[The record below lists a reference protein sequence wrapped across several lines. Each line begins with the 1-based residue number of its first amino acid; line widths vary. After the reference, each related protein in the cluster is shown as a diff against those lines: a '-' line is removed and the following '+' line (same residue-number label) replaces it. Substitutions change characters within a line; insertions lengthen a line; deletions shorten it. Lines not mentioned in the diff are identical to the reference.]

1 MALKAEFSVES
12 AYNYDRTNTFRW
24 VLSHLWRNKWLVFG
38 TLGMFLTAWTSFSL
52 TRLLI
57 GQAVGEIVN
66 PSGFQVLVNI
76 TLAVLF
82 LQLMD
87 SFTSLAA
94 SLSIETAAQR
104 LEHNGRQELYEALL
118 GKSTT
123 WHDRQRVG
131 DIMAR
136 SGDDMKMMNT
146 MINPGVL
153 FMCDMSMGLSVP
165 IITLA
170 TINTELALLPIA
182 FVLSYIIL
190 VRRYIRQLSP
200 VVGAER
206 QSYGV
211 MNAGLEEAISGIE
224 VVKASAQEPF
234 ERTRFRRN
242 AKAYRDWFAKQGRI
256 EGRYLPT
263 LVYAFFL
270 GGMFLHS
277 LSLSQRGLIGLP
289 EVVAVMGLVAAMRF
303 PVEVSIWAFSMIQVG
318 LASAERVLN
327 VIKAEAEIDEN
338 ASGYSAPI
346 KGEITFENVSFTFED
361 GKPVLSNLS
370 FTVQPGQTVAI
381 VGQTGSGK
389 STLTD
394 LINRTYDAT
403 SGRILIDGV
412 DVREWNLAQ
421 LRGQISRIEQ
431 DVFLFSRSVREN
443 IAFGAPNTPFEQIE
457 QAAKEAQAHDFVTS
471 FKDGYDTVVGERGTM
486 LSGGQRQRIALARAF
501 LSNPR
506 ILILD
511 DSTSAIDSATEDEIQ
526 KAIRRAQQGRTTLL
540 ITHRLSQIRWADHI
554 IVLDRGQVTASG
566 THDDLL
572 RTSQEYRR
580 IFARY
585 DAALP
590 PLEASAEPVAAAD

>member
-1 MALKAEFSVES
+1 MKAEFSVKS
-12 AYNYDRTNTFRW
+12 AYAYDRTSTLRW
-24 VLSHLWRNKWLVFG
+24 VLSHLWRTKWLVLG
-38 TLGMFLTAWTSFSL
+38 TMGLFLTAWTSFSL

-57 GQAVGEIVN
+57 GQAAEEILN
-66 PSGFQVLVNI
+66 PTSVQAFINI

-87 SFTSLAA
+87 SMTSLLA

-104 LEHNGRQELYEALL
+104 LEHDGRQELYEALL
-118 GKSTT
+118 AKSTT

-153 FMCDMSMGLSVP
+153 FMCDMTMGLTVP

-170 TINTELALLPIA
+170 TINTELTLLPIA
-182 FVLSYIIL
+182 FVLSYILL
-190 VRRYIRQLSP
+190 VRRYIRELSP

-206 QSYGV
+206 ESYGM

-234 ERTRFRRN
+234 ERSRFRRN
-242 AKAYRDWFAKQGRI
+242 AKTYRDWFAKQGRI

-263 LVYAFFL
+263 LVYAVFV
-270 GGMFLHS
+270 GGMFLHALN
-277 LSLSQRGLIGLP
+277 LSGRGLMGLP
-289 EVVAVMGLVAAMRF
+289 EVVAIMGLVSAMRF
-303 PVEVSIWAFSMIQVG
+303 PIEVSIWSFSMMQVG

-338 ASGYSAPI
+338 SAGHTGAI
-346 KGEITFENVSFTFED
+346 AGEITFEDVSFAFED
-361 GKPVLSNLS
+361 GKAILSGLS
-370 FTVQPGQTVAI
+370 FTVKPGQTVAI

-403 SGRILIDGV
+403 SGRVLIDGV
-412 DVREWNLAQ
+412 DVREWNLAS
-421 LRGQISRIEQ
+421 LRGQIGRIEQ
-431 DVFLFSRSVREN
+431 DVFLFSRTVREN
-443 IAFGAPNTPFEQIE
+443 IAFGAPDTPLDKIE
-457 QAAKEAQAHDFVTS
+457 QAAREAQAHDFIMS
-471 FKDGYDTVVGERGTM
+471 FQKGYETVVGERGTM

-566 THDDLL
+566 GHDDLL
-572 RTSQEYRR
+572 RTSPEYRR

-590 PLEASAEPVAAAD
+590 PLETATAAAD

>member
-1 MALKAEFSVES
+1 MKAEFSVQS
-12 AYNYDRTNTFRW
+12 AYAYDRTTTLRW
-24 VLSHLWRNKWLVFG
+24 VISHLWRNKWLVFG
-38 TLGMFLTAWTSFSL
+38 TMGLFLTAWTSFSL

-57 GQAVGEIVN
+57 GQAAEEIVN
-66 PSGFQVLVNI
+66 PSAVQVFVNI
-76 TLAVLF
+76 TLGVLF
-82 LQLMD
+82 LQLLD
-87 SFTSLAA
+87 SMTSLLA

-104 LEHNGRQELYEALL
+104 LEHDGRQELYEALL
-118 GKSTT
+118 AKSTT

-153 FMCDMSMGLSVP
+153 FMCDMSMGLTVP

-170 TINTELALLPIA
+170 TINTELVLLPIA
-182 FVLSYIIL
+182 FVLSYVLL
-190 VRRYIRQLSP
+190 VRRYVRELNP

-206 QSYGV
+206 ESYGV

-263 LVYAFFL
+263 LVYAVFV
-270 GGMFLHS
+270 GAMFLHALN
-277 LSLSQRGLIGLP
+277 LSGRGLMGLS
-289 EVVAVMGLVAAMRF
+289 EVIAIMGLVSAMRF
-303 PVEVSIWAFSMIQVG
+303 PIEVSIWTFSMLQVG
-318 LASAERVLN
+318 LASADRVLK

-338 ASGYSAPI
+338 SAGHTGNI
-346 KGEITFENVSFTFED
+346 AGEIRFEDVSFAFED
-361 GKPVLSNLS
+361 GKAVLSGLS
-370 FTVQPGQTVAI
+370 FTVKPGQTVAI

-403 SGRILIDGV
+403 AGRVLIDGV
-412 DVREWNLAQ
+412 DVREWNLAS
-421 LRGQISRIEQ
+421 LRGQIGRIEQ
-431 DVFLFSRSVREN
+431 DVFLFSRTIREN
-443 IAFGAPNTPFEQIE
+443 IAFGAPDTPLDKIE
-457 QAAKEAQAHDFVTS
+457 QAAREAQAHDFITS
-471 FKDGYDTVVGERGTM
+471 FQKGYETVVGERGTM

-566 THDDLL
+566 THEQLL
-572 RTSQEYRR
+572 RTSAEYRR

-590 PLEASAEPVAAAD
+590 PLETEAVGAAD